1 MNVLT
6 RVRRH
11 LLLVAISMATLPA
24 TLGFAQSELAE
35 EATWKLPDIAAVES
49 QFAALA
55 EEKQLDEA
63 TTGILQQLWSDSQ
76 QAENSFDLLQ
86 VGLKSATLIVPE
98 TATLVSTLE
107 SSQTPFVQLD
117 LLPLTDERIPA
128 WLRSQLSLATGIWYA
143 QHQLYDESIE
153 LLSALTPEEVIDPV
167 ALLFYRGIAYQQVI
181 QKEPALSDLTQLLER
196 EEELPRRYR
205 DVSKLVVADLQPL
218 ESDSLDEISRMMDD
232 IRRRQ
237 TLHRSGT
244 RVRKE
249 EDDVIQKLDKLIED
263 LEQQQQQQQMAAS
276 ASNSPASP
284 AQDST
289 LKGGPA
295 EGDVDQKA
303 QGPGEDWGDLPAKER
318 AAAMAELA
326 KDLPAHYRELI
337 EEYYRKLAED
347 PNSTDQ

>member
-1 MNVLT
+1 MNVST
-6 RVRRH
+6 MVPRVFA
-11 LLLVAISMATLPA
+11 LVAFGITTLPVS
-24 TLGFAQSELAE
+24 LCLAQSELAE
-35 EATWKLPDIAAVES
+35 EATWNLPDITAVES
-49 QFAALA
+49 QFEALA

-63 TTGILQQLWSDSQ
+63 TIRVLQQLWSESQ
-76 QAENSFDLLQ
+76 QSETDIDLLQ
-86 VGLKSATLIVPE
+86 IGLKSATLIVPE
-98 TATLVSTLE
+98 TARLISTLE

-117 LLPLTDERIPA
+117 LQPLTDERLPT

-153 LLSALTPEEVIDPV
+153 LLSALTPAEVIDPV

-181 QKEPALSDLTQLLER
+181 QKEPALKDLTQLLER

-205 DVSKLVVADLQPL
+205 DVSRLVVADLQPL
-218 ESDSLDEISRMMDD
+218 ETDSLDEISRMMDD

-249 EDDVIQKLDKLIED
+249 EDDVIQKLDKLIEE

-347 PNSTDQ
+347 PNSTDR